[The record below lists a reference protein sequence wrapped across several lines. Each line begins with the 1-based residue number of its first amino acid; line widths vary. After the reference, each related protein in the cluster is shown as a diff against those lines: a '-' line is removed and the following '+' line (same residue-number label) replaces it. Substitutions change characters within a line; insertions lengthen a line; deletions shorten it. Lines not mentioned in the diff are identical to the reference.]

1 MLVLP
6 PDAPARA
13 AILRSNLS
21 NRPVGNVNFDALA
34 RKTEGLSGA
43 DLRLVCD
50 DAAELALADAIRT
63 STTRPIEMDHLVRA
77 SKTIKPSTAAWF
89 ESARNH
95 VRYANQDGQYDEL
108 AAFLK
113 TYRVR

>member
-13 AILRSNLS
+13 AILAYHLS
-21 NRPVGNVNFDALA
+21 HRPLGDVDLAELA
-34 RKTEGLSGA
+34 RLTEGMSGA

-50 DAAELALADAIRT
+50 DAAELALGEAIKTGTTQPIELRHLRQAVQSVRP
-63 STTRPIEMDHLVRA
+63 STT
-77 SKTIKPSTAAWF
+77 AWF

-113 TYRVR
+113 RYRPG